1 MKVLGYGLIIF
12 MTLGI
17 TLSKALLERIGMDTN
32 YLYIA
37 LGALVVSGLLVYRG
51 LLLIIIALLMSLA
64 VNLPGDL
71 LAQYSLDR
79 DVMMLVL
86 LLMVI
91 FPVGVRGAGKVQF
104 N

>member
-37 LGALVVSGLLVYRG
+37 LEALVVSGLLVYRG

-79 DVMMLVL
+79 DVLMVVL

>member
-1 MKVLGYGLIIF
+1 MKMLGYGFIIF
-12 MTLGI
+12 LTLGI

-51 LLLIIIALLMSLA
+51 ILLIFIALLMSLA
-64 VNLPGDL
+64 VNLPVEIL
-71 LAQYSLDR
+71 SQYSVDR
-79 DVMMLVL
+79 DVLMVVL

-91 FPVGVRGAGKVQF
+91 FPVGVRGANRVQF

>member
-17 TLSKALLERIGMDTN
+17 TLTKALLERIGMDTN

-79 DVMMLVL
+79 DVLMLVL

>member
-12 MTLGI
+12 ITLGI
-17 TLSKALLERIGMDTN
+17 TLSKALLEHIGMDTN

-79 DVMMLVL
+79 DVLMVVL

>member
-64 VNLPGDL
+64 VNLTGDL

-79 DVMMLVL
+79 DVLMVVL

>member
-79 DVMMLVL
+79 DVLVVVL

>member
-17 TLSKALLERIGMDTN
+17 TLSKALLEHIGMDTN

-79 DVMMLVL
+79 DVLMVVL

>member
-17 TLSKALLERIGMDTN
+17 TLSKALLEHIGMDTN

-64 VNLPGDL
+64 VNLTGDL

-79 DVMMLVL
+79 DVLMVVL

>member
-17 TLSKALLERIGMDTN
+17 TLSKTLLERIGMDTN
-32 YLYIA
+32 YLFIA

-64 VNLPGDL
+64 VNLPVEL

-79 DVMMLVL
+79 DVLMVVL

-91 FPVGVRGAGKVQF
+91 FPIGVRGAGKVQF

>member
-17 TLSKALLERIGMDTN
+17 TLTKALLERIGMDTN

-79 DVMMLVL
+79 DVLMVVL

>member
-17 TLSKALLERIGMDTN
+17 TLSKALLEHIGMDTN

-79 DVMMLVL
+79 DVLMLVL

>member
-1 MKVLGYGLIIF
+1 MKILGYGLIIF

-17 TLSKALLERIGMDTN
+17 TLSQALLERVGMETN
-32 YLYIA
+32 YLLIA
-37 LGALVVSGLLVYRG
+37 LGALVLSGLLVYRG

-64 VNLPGDL
+64 VNLPVEL
-71 LAQYSLDR
+71 LAQYSVDR
-79 DVMMLVL
+79 DILMVVL

-91 FPVGVRGAGKVQF
+91 FPIGVRGASKVQF

>member
-79 DVMMLVL
+79 DVLMVVL

>member
-1 MKVLGYGLIIF
+1 

-79 DVMMLVL
+79 DVLMVVL

>member
-12 MTLGI
+12 MTLDI

-79 DVMMLVL
+79 DVLMLVL

>member
-12 MTLGI
+12 MTLDI

-79 DVMMLVL
+79 DVLMVVL

>member
-32 YLYIA
+32 YHYIA

-79 DVMMLVL
+79 DVLMVVL

>member
-64 VNLPGDL
+64 VNLPCDL

-79 DVMMLVL
+79 DVLMVVL

>member
-12 MTLGI
+12 MTMGI

-37 LGALVVSGLLVYRG
+37 LGALVISGLLVYRG

-79 DVMMLVL
+79 DVLMVVL

>member
-79 DVMMLVL
+79 DVLMLVL